1 MKAIVRATARWAAAT
16 LGALAALV
24 LLSATVRLLPWAL
37 APDVAWGP
45 LGVFARGVLVVGFE
59 TALLVALP
67 VAWALAAASLNDQ
80 GEARACMLS
89 GASPWALAR
98 ATVPLGL
105 LLSIVMLWPSALWG
119 RDASQAGVV
128 VRGLVHSARE
138 GCDPALRPV
147 SEVPLARATWLC
159 PPEAPARLAA
169 SLGTNLV
176 ASVEGVRV
184 AEDLRTLWAE
194 GISLD
199 VRGPP
204 LVHLQARE
212 GLLTGLPPFARAA
225 GPSQKLRPWFVV
237 AGALVGALAVMASIL
252 RRGEAKRALALGL
265 GGASSASG
273 LGLMVG
279 AERLGLGPFWYAAL
293 PAAMAAPPLL
303 WQTGLGLAQRWRR
316 RRLLRG
322 PLRPFETLN
331 VEPEASPPTDE
342 GPPQAA
348 EAPVEPSGEGPSEAQ
363 PSSEGPNERSQK
375 GAGDD
380 ALRQGGGDAGKLE
393 GPRERGKKSG

>member
-98 ATVPLGL
+98 STVPLGL

-128 VRGLVHSARE
+128 VRGLVHAARE
-138 GCDPALRPV
+138 GCDPTLRPV

-169 SLGTNLV
+169 SLGTSLV

-252 RRGEAKRALALGL
+252 RRGEARRALALGL

-279 AERLGLGPFWYAAL
+279 AERLGLGPIWYAAL

-322 PLRPFETLN
+322 PLRP
-331 VEPEASPPTDE
+331 
-342 GPPQAA
+342 
-348 EAPVEPSGEGPSEAQ
+348 VEPSGEGPTEGLSSGEGPSEG
-363 PSSEGPNERSQK
+363 SSEGPSERSQK
-375 GAGDD
+375 GEGDD
-380 ALRQGGGDAGKLE
+380 ALRQGGATRAKQRAHE
-393 GPRERGKKSG
+393 NAAKRAAK